1 MKISVIIPT
10 YNRERSIARTL
21 NSLRESDQMDVE
33 IIVVDDASEDQ
44 TVKTVEALK
53 IPNLILVKLARKTNG
68 NFARNEAIRASSGD
82 LVVFLDSD
90 DEVLHSRLS

>member
-44 TVKTVEALK
+44 TAKTVEALK
-53 IPNLILVKLARKTNG
+53 IPNLILVKLARKTLKRV
-68 NFARNEAIRASSGD
+68 AVL
-82 LVVFLDSD
+82 LVLSTLVT
-90 DEVLHSRLS
+90 VLFRSEPSCQSRP